1 MATLAQPKLPA
12 TEPQYTAAEQALWEA
27 FEEHLDTL
35 SPEQRKM
42 VVADLRANAEAHG
55 E

>member
-1 MATLAQPKLPA
+1 MATIPHPHPTSAEPA
-12 TEPQYTAAEQALWEA
+12 FTPAEDALWEA
-27 FEEHLDTL
+27 FADHLDTL
-35 SPEQRKM
+35 SPEQRAA